1 MISARRITSG
11 RFRLVRSIVRS
22 RLARAASFA
31 ALVAL
36 LLAAAPSPSQ
46 AGVKTLTR
54 ATQNLLFFPFD
65 IALSPFTSAK
75 ITYDSWKS
83 SEDTKAVKYGY
94 ALFAPIWSFSIE
106 CGASVIRGVAGA
118 LELLPGIALL
128 PFKSEMNALYELPE
142 TQPAWVDT
150 GSDAFKVKFGVNY
163 LTASGG

>member
-1 MISARRITSG
+1 VG
-11 RFRLVRSIVRS
+11 L
-22 RLARAASFA
+22 A
-31 ALVAL
+31 ALIAL
-36 LLAAAPSPSQ
+36 LVAAAPGTSQ
-46 AGVKTLTR
+46 AGTKTLAR

-75 ITYDSWKS
+75 ITWDNWRS

-94 ALFAPIWSFSIE
+94 ALFAPIWSFGVQ

-128 PFKSEMNALYELPE
+128 PFKTDMNPLYELPE

-150 GSDAFKVKFGVNY
+150 GSSAFKVKFGVNY
-163 LTASGG
+163 LTSSGG